1 MDFLSWWQTL
11 PSKMDPVLISIGPLT
26 IYWYSTMYLVAFGV
40 VYILC
45 SKKIKQNKFNK
56 INLEQFED
64 LLSWCFIG
72 LLIGAR
78 FGYVIF
84 YNFEYYLSNPLEIL
98 LPFKY
103 YNGNWVFTG
112 IAGMSY
118 HGGVIGVVTAIWL
131 FSRKVKLHLFE
142 LADFLTAAIPL
153 GYFFGRIGNFI
164 NGELYG
170 RTTEASI
177 GMYFPNAGDNVLR
190 HPSQLYEALFEGIIL
205 YYVINLF
212 NKHNKLGFNSGTY
225 VFGYG
230 MVRFLIEYFRE
241 PDAHLGFI
249 LFDLS
254 MGQLLCIAMMLSGI
268 YIWYVGNQET
278 AKAQT

>member
-131 FSRKVKLHLFE
+131 FSRKVKLHLLE

-230 MVRFLIEYFRE
+230 IVRFFIEYFRE

>member
-1 MDFLSWWQTL
+1 
-11 PSKMDPVLISIGPLT
+11 MDPVLISIGPLT

-131 FSRKVKLHLFE
+131 FSRKVKLHLLE

-205 YYVINLF
+205 YYLINSF

-230 MVRFLIEYFRE
+230 IVRFFIEYFRE

>member
-84 YNFEYYLSNPLEIL
+84 YNF
-98 LPFKY
+98 FVT
-103 YNGNWVFTG
+103 YNMAVF
-112 IAGMSY
+112 
-118 HGGVIGVVTAIWL
+118 
-131 FSRKVKLHLFE
+131 
-142 LADFLTAAIPL
+142 
-153 GYFFGRIGNFI
+153 N
-164 NGELYG
+164 N
-170 RTTEASI
+170 SI
-177 GMYFPNAGDNVLR
+177 HHDK
-190 HPSQLYEALFEGIIL
+190 I
-205 YYVINLF
+205 
-212 NKHNKLGFNSGTY
+212 
-225 VFGYG
+225 
-230 MVRFLIEYFRE
+230 FLIVFSTCS
-241 PDAHLGFI
+241 I
-249 LFDLS
+249 LISNESILSCGLVLDLITIFCH
-254 MGQLLCIAMMLSGI
+254 GP
-268 YIWYVGNQET
+268 
-278 AKAQT
+278 

>member
-1 MDFLSWWQTL
+1 
-11 PSKMDPVLISIGPLT
+11 MDPVLISIGPLT

-45 SKKIKQNKFNK
+45 SKKIKENKFNK

-118 HGGVIGVVTAIWL
+118 HGGVIGVVAAIWL

-177 GMYFPNAGDNVLR
+177 GMYFPNAGDNALR
-190 HPSQLYEALFEGIIL
+190 HPSQLYEAFFEGIIL
-205 YYVINLF
+205 YYVIKSF

-230 MVRFLIEYFRE
+230 LVRFFIEYFRE

>member
-1 MDFLSWWQTL
+1 MDFLTWWQTL
-11 PSKMDPVLISIGPLT
+11 PSQMDPVLISIGPLT

-45 SKKIKQNKFNK
+45 SRKIKQKTFTK

-78 FGYVIF
+78 FGYVFF

-103 YNGNWVFTG
+103 YNGNWIFTG

-131 FSRKVKLHLFE
+131 FSRK
-142 LADFLTAAIPL
+142 
-153 GYFFGRIGNFI
+153 
-164 NGELYG
+164 LYLG
-170 RTTEASI
+170 RTVEYTETHNLVPMLEGRSSVGRLGLFVHVTAGFGDVGFKGYWTLEIFCVQPIKIYPSVEICQIFYHSVEGDVDPYKSGKYQGNKDIQAS
-177 GMYFPNAGDNVLR
+177 M
-190 HPSQLYEALFEGIIL
+190 LYKDFKKDE
-205 YYVINLF
+205 
-212 NKHNKLGFNSGTY
+212 
-225 VFGYG
+225 
-230 MVRFLIEYFRE
+230 
-241 PDAHLGFI
+241 
-249 LFDLS
+249 
-254 MGQLLCIAMMLSGI
+254 
-268 YIWYVGNQET
+268 
-278 AKAQT
+278 

>member
-1 MDFLSWWQTL
+1 MDLLSWWQNL

-26 IYWYSTMYLVAFGV
+26 VYWYSAMYLVAFGV

-45 SKKIKQNKFNK
+45 RKKIKQNKFNK
-56 INLEQFED
+56 INLEQLED

-84 YNFEYYLSNPLEIL
+84 YDFEHYLSNPLEIL
-98 LPFKY
+98 FPFKY

-131 FSRKVKLHLFE
+131 FSRKIKLHLLE

-164 NGELYG
+164 NGELWG
-170 RTTEASI
+170 RETQASI
-177 GMYFPNAGDNVLR
+177 GMYFPDDKYNLLR

-205 YYVINLF
+205 YYVINSF
-212 NKHNKLGFNSGTY
+212 NKHNKLGFNSGMY

-230 MVRFLIEYFRE
+230 FVRFFIEFFRE
-241 PDAHLGFI
+241 PDDHLGFI
-249 LFDLS
+249 IFDLS

>member
-84 YNFEYYLSNPLEIL
+84 YNFEYYLS
-98 LPFKY
+98 
-103 YNGNWVFTG
+103 
-112 IAGMSY
+112 
-118 HGGVIGVVTAIWL
+118 
-131 FSRKVKLHLFE
+131 
-142 LADFLTAAIPL
+142 
-153 GYFFGRIGNFI
+153 
-164 NGELYG
+164 
-170 RTTEASI
+170 
-177 GMYFPNAGDNVLR
+177 
-190 HPSQLYEALFEGIIL
+190 
-205 YYVINLF
+205 
-212 NKHNKLGFNSGTY
+212 
-225 VFGYG
+225 
-230 MVRFLIEYFRE
+230 LI
-241 PDAHLGFI
+241 HI
-249 LFDLS
+249 
-254 MGQLLCIAMMLSGI
+254 
-268 YIWYVGNQET
+268 
-278 AKAQT
+278 